1 MPKASRLMPLP
12 ELVWS
17 PRRRRLDCRCRWRRP
32 PVADTFEVPAA
43 ATVTL
48 PALFRRKADGPEVVV
63 RLRSV
68 PNRSPKV
75 VEPVVLDM
83 LIAPDPEPVTAISSN
98 TLVPMLVALSAFA
111 PAVVIEIV
119 PADAKFTVPALLR
132 STPTEPD
139 VWPVAVLL
147 LMTRLE
153 MLKVPV
159 VPSSSREAWV
169 PAVPGALAMPHIADS
184 AAVISGAAGN
194 AVGGAL
200 RIDGQTD
207 GIAVRSEHH
216 AVDHESLAAA
226 DQLLAGL
233 EHDARGVVVPR
244 P

>member
-1 MPKASRLMPLP
+1 MPLAP
-12 ELVWS
+12 PVAS
-17 PRRRRLDCRCRWRRP
+17 TAAP

-68 PNRSPKV
+68 PNPSPKV

-98 TLVPMLVALSAFA
+98 TLVPMLVPVALSAFA

-139 VWPVAVLL
+139 VWPVAAPS

-159 VPSSSREAWV
+159 VPSSSREA
-169 PAVPGALAMPHIADS
+169 GF
-184 AAVISGAAGN
+184 
-194 AVGGAL
+194 
-200 RIDGQTD
+200 
-207 GIAVRSEHH
+207 
-216 AVDHESLAAA
+216 
-226 DQLLAGL
+226 
-233 EHDARGVVVPR
+233 R
-244 P
+244 PCRCP